1 VKVYGLDHFP
11 GEIKRPAFNLARR
24 MVSRSAIH
32 MPKIPMARQLGSMPT
47 SKRCQHSPI
56 RLDNTPSLSL
66 VGAGRHP
73 EITNQFRLNDR
84 ERVGELAYS
93 ISPQFGHSSSNARS
107 DLGSIKQ
114 ASKAVLI
121 HGPGLNPN
129 PLDSTMSVESSIISI
144 LLRQISKRFLSL
156 AGPKNRP
163 KYTSSGVYVP
173 VGRAQE
179 AP

>member
-1 VKVYGLDHFP
+1 
-11 GEIKRPAFNLARR
+11 

-107 DLGSIKQ
+107 DPESIKQ

-129 PLDSTMSVESSIISI
+129 PLDSTMSVESSVISI
-144 LLRQISKRFLSL
+144 SAPADIQAVSL
-156 AGPKNRP
+156 ACRP
-163 KYTSSGVYVP
+163 KKQTQVHQLWRLWSRQSAIKIRQNG
-173 VGRAQE
+173 GGF
-179 AP
+179 